1 MAEHSI
7 PRSNVVIDEDGVGG
21 GIVDELQGVKG
32 FVNNSKPKE
41 GVIKYNYANL
51 KSQCY
56 FKLAD
61 LVNEGKISI
70 KCDIG
75 IRKLI
80 IEDLEQIKRK
90 DADKDGK
97 LAVTPKEDI
106 KENIG
111 RSPDFGDALM
121 MRMLFEVRQEY
132 IPYIVGGRVYSR

>member
-1 MAEHSI
+1 MAEQQKLTLT
-7 PRSNVVIDEDGVGG
+7 EM
-21 GIVDELQGVKG
+21 L
-32 FVNNSKPKE
+32 
-41 GVIKYNYANL
+41 
-51 KSQCY
+51 
-56 FKLAD
+56 KLAD